1 MEPGLGLYGE
11 RVSDSCWSPSVDS
24 TVQAWTVRREPSD
37 VLHLDT
43 AACGRTSRGVRA
55 RMSTHLDAE
64 ASDGGYV
71 AEAVVA
77 AELAEAR
84 SMLGSML
91 GFDARDVAF
100 VESGSAALAQLL
112 ASWPL
117 QAGDEVW
124 VAPSEWG
131 PNLAAFDDRGL
142 RVEALDVDPS
152 GVTDLDALSARLAHH
167 RPAML
172 HLTAMSAHRALAQPV
187 TNVVE
192 ICANYDVPVI
202 VDTAQAIGHVPIG
215 GGSAPAAVYGT
226 GRKYLCGPRGVG
238 FLAVRDPWQ
247 TQLVPRAPALPAQRW
262 GGDDR
267 PVRRLESR
275 EASVASRV
283 GFGIAL
289 KEYLTLGA
297 EQIMPALQEVGDAL
311 RCALTDVPNWRLRDE
326 PGAPGAIV
334 SLIPVGDVDVQRAR
348 SALQAHGLLATAAL
362 PERAPNEMTGPLLR
376 LSPHLD
382 LARQDVGQVAH
393 VLRKFT
399 RNR

>member
-1 MEPGLGLYGE
+1 M
-11 RVSDSCWSPSVDS
+11 
-24 TVQAWTVRREPSD
+24 
-37 VLHLDT
+37 HLDT
-43 AACGRTSRGVRA
+43 AACGRTSRAVRA

-71 AEAVVA
+71 AEAAVA
-77 AELAEAR
+77 AELTQAR

-142 RVEALDVDPS
+142 RVEVLDVDPS

-167 RPAML
+167 RPVML
-172 HLTAMSAHRALAQPV
+172 HLTAMAAHRALKQPV
-187 TNVVE
+187 TDVVE
-192 ICANYDVPVI
+192 VCADYGVPVL
-202 VDTAQAIGHVPIG
+202 VDTAQAIGHVPIA

-238 FLAVRDPWQ
+238 YLAVRDPWQ
-247 TQLVPRAPALPAQRW
+247 TKLVPRAPALTAQRW

-275 EASVASRV
+275 ESSVAGRV
-283 GFGIAL
+283 GLGIAL

-297 EQIMPALQEVGDAL
+297 EQIMPALQELGDAL
-311 RCALTDVPNWRLRDE
+311 RCALTDVPNWRLRDA

-334 SLIPVGDVDVQRAR
+334 SLIPVGNVDVQRAR
-348 SALQAHGLLATAAL
+348 SALHAHGLLATVAL

-382 LARQDVGQVAH
+382 LARQDVDQVAH
-393 VLRKFT
+393 ILQTFT
-399 RNR
+399 PTR

>member
-1 MEPGLGLYGE
+1 MSESSASL
-11 RVSDSCWSPSVDS
+11 SVDS
-24 TVQAWTVRREPSD
+24 TVQAWAGRREPSH

-43 AACGRTSRGVRA
+43 AACGRTSRAVRA
-55 RMSTHLDAE
+55 RVSTHLDVE

-71 AEAVVA
+71 AEAAVA
-77 AELAEAR
+77 TELAQAR
-84 SMLGSML
+84 GMLGSML

-117 QAGDEVW
+117 EAGDEVW

-142 RVEALDVDPS
+142 RVGLIEVDAS

-172 HLTAMSAHRALAQPV
+172 HLTAMAAHRALAQPV
-187 TNVVE
+187 TDVVE
-192 ICANYDVPVI
+192 ICATYGVPVV
-202 VDTAQAIGHVPIG
+202 VDTAQAIGHVPVAG
-215 GGSAPAAVYGT
+215 GLAPAAVYGT

-238 FLAVRDPWQ
+238 YLAVRDPWQ
-247 TQLVPRAPALPAQRW
+247 TQLVPRSPALAAQRW

-267 PVRRLESR
+267 PVRRLEGR

-283 GFGIAL
+283 GLGVAL
-289 KEYLTLGA
+289 KEYLALGA
-297 EQIMPALQEVGDAL
+297 DQIMLALQELGDAL
-311 RCALTDVPNWRLRDE
+311 RWALTDVPNWRLRDE

-334 SLIPVGDVDVQRAR
+334 SLVPVGDIDVRRAR
-348 SALQAHGLLATAAL
+348 SALQAHGMLATAAL
-362 PERAPNEMTGPLLR
+362 LERAPNEMTGPLLR

-382 LARQDVGQVAH
+382 LARQDVGQVLQ

-399 RNR
+399 WNR